1 MSDSKSTTT
10 IKSILIANRG
20 EIAIRVIRTCR
31 RLGIR
36 SIAVYSD
43 ADKHMP
49 FVTIADEAIALGGL
63 QSSESY
69 LDVDKIIAAAK
80 RSEANA
86 IHPGYGFLSENSDFA
101 RRCAEE
107 NIIFIGPNP
116 EAIDAM
122 GLKSRAKTIMEENG
136 VPVIN
141 GYQGINQTVD
151 HLVNKAKEVGYPV
164 LVKAVAGGGGKGMR
178 IAMNEREIKSAI
190 GAAKRE
196 AKSSF
201 GNGRLIIERYFP
213 SSRHIEFQIFGDK
226 HGNVFHLLERE
237 CTIQR
242 RYQKIVEESPSS
254 ALTPELRA
262 EMAEA
267 AIKAAKAINYDNAG
281 TVEFIL
287 NEKGEFFFLEVN
299 TRLQVEHPVTE
310 AITWLDLVELQI
322 LVAEGKPLPLQQQ
335 FIEAN
340 GYAMECRL
348 YAEDPLKDFFP
359 ATGKVLHW
367 EPKQLMGLRYDSG
380 IKTGTDVGIYYDPML
395 AKIIAHGADREEAI
409 RRMIYALKQLK
420 CLGLTT
426 NQGFLIN
433 LLQNEDV
440 LAGNYNTKFL
450 DDKFDFEQLAI
461 QHKEGLELANIATLV
476 YRWHQR
482 EQQRKLVTN
491 LKAGWRSN
499 FYQMQQEQYLVAEE
513 AWTTHYNYLGNHKF
527 EVKLNEKEFEVELV
541 ELNNKLIRINVNGQL
556 HNFTL
561 AQNNEH
567 YYLHHIKYG
576 QLVIEVAPRFPEI
589 ELEAVKGGYQAPM
602 PGEILKVLVKAGDKV
617 KEGASLITLL
627 SMKMENT
634 IAAHEDGV
642 IEEIYVTAGENVESG
657 VLLLKMEKKD
667 A

>member
-1 MSDSKSTTT
+1 MSTT
-10 IKSILIANRG
+10 IQSILIANRG
-20 EIAIRVIRTCR
+20 EIAIRIIRTCR

-43 ADKHMP
+43 ADKQMP
-49 FVTIADEAIALGGL
+49 FVSIADEAVALGGL

-69 LDVDKIIAAAK
+69 LDIDKIIAAAK
-80 RSEANA
+80 QTGANA

-101 RRCAEE
+101 RRCADE

-122 GLKSRAKTIMEENG
+122 GLKSSAKTIMEEHG
-136 VPVIN
+136 VPVIP
-141 GYQGINQTVD
+141 GYQGINQTPQ

-178 IAMNEREIKSAI
+178 IAMNDREIKSAI
-190 GAAKRE
+190 GTAKRE
-196 AKSSF
+196 AQSSF
-201 GNGRLIIERYFP
+201 GNGQLLIERYFP
-213 SSRHIEFQIFGDK
+213 NARHIEFQIFGDK
-226 HGNVFHLLERE
+226 QGNVFHILERE
-237 CTIQR
+237 CSIQR
-242 RYQKIVEESPSS
+242 RYQKIIEESPSS

-262 EMAEA
+262 AMADA

-310 AITWLDLVELQI
+310 MVTWLDLVELQI
-322 LVAEGKPLPLQQQ
+322 LVAEGKPLPLQQK
-335 FIEAN
+335 FIEPN
-340 GYAMECRL
+340 GYAIECRL

-359 ATGKVLHW
+359 ATGTVLHW

-380 IKTGTDVGIYYDPML
+380 IKSGTEVGIYYDPML
-395 AKIIAHGADREEAI
+395 AKVIAHGSDREEAI
-409 RRMIYALKQLK
+409 RRMVYALKQLK

-433 LLQNEDV
+433 LLQHPDV

-450 DDKFDFEQLAI
+450 DNHFDFEALA
-461 QHKEGLELANIATLV
+461 QQQKEGLELACITALI
-476 YRWHQR
+476 YRWQER
-482 EQQRKLVTN
+482 EQERKLVTN

-499 FYQMQQEQYLVAEE
+499 FYQMQQEKYLIGEEEWSVAY
-513 AWTTHYNYLGNHKF
+513 HYLGKQKF
-527 EVKLNEKEFEVELV
+527 ELTLHEKDFAVELI
-541 ELNNKLIRINVNGQL
+541 KQTDQLIQININGQT
-556 HNFTL
+556 HKFTL
-561 AQNNEH
+561 AQKEEY
-567 YYLHHIKYG
+567 YYLHHINYG
-576 QLVIEVAPRFPEI
+576 QLVVAVAPRFPEVEKERI
-589 ELEAVKGGYQAPM
+589 KGGYEAPM
-602 PGEILKVLVKAGDKV
+602 PGEILNVLVKVGQKV
-617 KEGASLITLL
+617 KEGDSLVTLL

-642 IEEIYVTAGENVESG
+642 IEAVFVEAGEKIEAG
-657 VLLLKMEKKD
+657 VLLLKMEEKE
-667 A
+667 